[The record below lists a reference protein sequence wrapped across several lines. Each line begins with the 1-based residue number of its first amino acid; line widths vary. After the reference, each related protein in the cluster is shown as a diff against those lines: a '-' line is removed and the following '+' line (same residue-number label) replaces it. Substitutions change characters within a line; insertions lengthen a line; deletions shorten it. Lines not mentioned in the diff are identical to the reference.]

1 MARPSTA
8 RSRLVVIDTCVIL
21 EAHRLDVWH
30 AVTSQW
36 QVIIPEGVAGEALR
50 VAREFDDIHLRLE
63 TEIEEGLVT
72 SPSLPASDLRVVLAA
87 CPQFPG
93 VIDAG
98 EMECLAQLLKDTTGK
113 SLVCSSDA
121 VVFRFLGWIQQQE
134 RGISLEEILRQIN
147 LGTPV
152 EHKLSKE
159 FRDRWTKKGFA
170 EAFQRGFIKP

>member
-36 QVIIPEGVAGEALR
+36 HVIVPEGVVGETLR

-63 TEIEEGLVT
+63 AEIEEGLIA
-72 SPSLPASDLRVVLAA
+72 SPSLPASDLGVVLAA

-98 EMECLAQLLKDTTGK
+98 EMECLAHLLKDTTGA
-113 SLVCSSDA
+113 SVVCSSDA
-121 VVFRFLGWIQQQE
+121 VVFRFLGWIQKPE
-134 RGISLEEILRQIN
+134 RGVSLEEILRRMN
-147 LGTPV
+147 LGTSV
-152 EHKLSKE
+152 KHKLTKR
-159 FRDRWTKKGFA
+159 FREHWTSTGFA